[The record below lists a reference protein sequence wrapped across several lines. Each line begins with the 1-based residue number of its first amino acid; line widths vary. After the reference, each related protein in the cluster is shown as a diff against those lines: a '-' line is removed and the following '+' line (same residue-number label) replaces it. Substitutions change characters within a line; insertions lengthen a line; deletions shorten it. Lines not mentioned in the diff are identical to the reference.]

1 MIRVRFLRSFDDTLG
16 GLENTERKKTVEAL
30 DKLLDYF
37 SGGPKP
43 LGLGLRKLKGSYWE
57 IRAGLKV
64 RVLFLLE
71 KDLATFVLAGSHED
85 IRRKIQAS

>member
-1 MIRVRFLRSFDDTLG
+1 MIRVRFLKSFDDTLSA
-16 GLENTERKKTVEAL
+16 LENPERKKAVEAV

-57 IRAGLKV
+57 IRAGLKI

-71 KDLATFVLAGSHED
+71 KDLATFVLAGNHET
-85 IRRKIQAS
+85 IQRKIQAS